1 MKRLLSVLSLV
12 LVSGTLFGSAEM
24 VKKTVLGVHEAMLAG
39 DFSAIEKFYHPE
51 HTLISGSGKRGDIK
65 HIRNIISVMNAMKKA
80 VKADS
85 KLIDI
90 VELYALI
97 RRKPLSDEQ
106 RNTVLSIQ
114 DSETGRTRADTLRR
128 ELKGQYD
135 SMRRKMTASLK
146 SCRFASVMVNGRNAH
161 CVFYMNSMNDSTPQ
175 KVSVDLV
182 KVKNRWLILK
192 SVTENL
198 PE

>member
-1 MKRLLSVLSLV
+1 MVALVALGITSCSQVSPELRARIDKAEDVLEASPAPAPLPYAEGSYEHFICNNGYPTTMEIYRDKELL
-12 LVSGTLFGSAEM
+12 
-24 VKKTVLGVHEAMLAG
+24 
-39 DFSAIEKFYHPE
+39 
-51 HTLISGSGKRGDIK
+51 
-65 HIRNIISVMNAMKKA
+65 KKA

-161 CVFYMNSMNDSTPQ
+161 CVFYMNSMNGSTPQ

-198 PE
+198 PK